1 MLHPMSTQANGS
13 LAYPPANR
21 PTVDVEQMVRVA
33 DFEAPARERM
43 HPVAWAYFAGG
54 AADEHTLRD
63 NLAVWDR
70 FRLRP
75 RVLVDVSHLD
85 LATTVLGRPVALPV
99 AVAPAALHALAHP
112 DAELATAGAAAAAGA
127 LNVVSTM
134 ASRSLEA
141 VAEAAPDGRRWF
153 QLYVQP
159 DWALTRELVDRAV
172 AAGYEALAIT
182 VDLPILGYRDDVL
195 RHRFDP
201 GEGAYANLSRRA
213 AWRHGS
219 ELDGVLDSRLLA
231 LTWDS
236 LATIRSWTSLP
247 IVLKGILTGEDARLA
262 VEHGADGVWVSNHGA
277 RQLDRV
283 AAGVDVLEEVV
294 EAVAGRAEVYLDG
307 GVRRGSEVVIALA
320 LGARAVFAA
329 RPFLW
334 ALACAGQAGVE
345 RAFAILREETE
356 RAMSLVGARTPAD
369 LHRDH
374 VAAFLRDSGR

>member
-1 MLHPMSTQANGS
+1 MLRRMPIQAHGS
-13 LAYPPANR
+13 IAYPPANL
-21 PTVDVEQMVRVA
+21 PPVDVEQMVRLA
-33 DFEAPARERM
+33 DFEDPARERM
-43 HPVAWAYFAGG
+43 HPVAWAYYARG

-63 NLAVWDR
+63 NLAAWDR

-127 LNVVSTM
+127 LNVVSTV

-141 VAEAAPDGRRWF
+141 VADAAPDGRRWF

-159 DWALTRELVDRAV
+159 DWALTRDLVDRAV
-172 AAGYEALAIT
+172 AAGYEALCIT

-195 RHRFDP
+195 RQRFDP
-201 GEGAYANLSRRA
+201 GEGAYANLARRA
-213 AWRHGS
+213 AWSHGS
-219 ELDGVLDSRLLA
+219 ELDGTLDSRLVA

-247 IVLKGILTGEDARLA
+247 IVLKGILTAEDAQLA
-262 VEHGADGVWVSNHGA
+262 IEHGADGVWVSNHGG

-283 AAGVDVLEEVV
+283 AAGIDVLEDVV
-294 EAVAGRAEVYLDG
+294 SAVDGRAEVYLDG
-307 GVRRGSEVVIALA
+307 GIRRGSEVLIALA

-334 ALACAGQAGVE
+334 ALACAGQTGVE
-345 RAFAILREETE
+345 RAFAIVREELE
-356 RAMSLVGARTPAD
+356 RALSLVGARTPAD
-369 LHRDH
+369 LRRDH
-374 VAAFLRDSGR
+374 AATFLRDPGR